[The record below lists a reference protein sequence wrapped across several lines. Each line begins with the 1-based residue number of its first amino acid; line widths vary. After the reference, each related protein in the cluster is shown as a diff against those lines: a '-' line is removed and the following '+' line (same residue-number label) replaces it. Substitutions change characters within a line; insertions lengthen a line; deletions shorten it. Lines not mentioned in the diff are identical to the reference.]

1 VKYYQGKIIVF
12 VFILLCF
19 SVAVLSQGLPS
30 LGVAPMRS
38 FVQLAPGQAHSG
50 SFRVTNTGEEAL
62 SLRIV
67 LKDFVFDEEGA
78 FMGLDPGTMAAYS
91 LTGDLIYSPERMTLE
106 PGESQEVTYS
116 FTLPADAASGPHW
129 AALIITPEEPQEE
142 ITQPE
147 GEEGITLTS
156 RFEFNYAFII
166 LQRPVSPPEPTGQI
180 VGMEVTGSNEDGEKS
195 MAVRSTFQNLGE
207 GVLTCQVYMEARNET
222 GNVILHY
229 DFPPDRMVLPNA
241 KRVFSHT
248 FANVDMPPGQH
259 LILCVVDFGGE
270 YLAAGQYQATV
281 KDSE

>member
-1 VKYYQGKIIVF
+1 MKDHWEKITAF

-19 SVAVLSQGLPS
+19 NVAVLSQGLPS
-30 LGVAPMRS
+30 LGVSPMRS
-38 FVQLAPGQAHSG
+38 FVQLAPGEGYSG
-50 SFRVTNTGEEAL
+50 SFRVTNTGEETL
-62 SLRIV
+62 PLRIV

-78 FMGLDPGTMAAYS
+78 FMGLDPGTMATYS
-91 LTGDLIYSPERMTLE
+91 LTGCLAYSPERMTLE
-106 PGESQEVTYS
+106 PGESQEVDYS
-116 FTLPADAASGPHW
+116 FTLPADAVPSPHW
-129 AALIITPEEPQEE
+129 AALIITSEETQEE
-142 ITQPE
+142 VTQPE

-166 LQRPVSPPEPTGQI
+166 LQRPIVPLEPTGQI
-180 VGMEVTGSNEDGEKS
+180 IGMEVAGSTKNGEKS
-195 MAVRSTFQNLGE
+195 LAVRSTFQNLGE
-207 GVLTCQVYMEARNET
+207 GVLTCQAYMEARNET
-222 GNVILHY
+222 GDVILHY

-270 YLAAGQYQATV
+270 YLAARQYQATV